1 MECLKNLT
9 PDGLRQHLET
19 LGFHF
24 GPPDNHGRHDQYGY
38 WMATIPGCGHTGQQ
52 SPATSNTAEHGFT
65 LRQQKQPGVIRTAC
79 RTCLQ
84 ETLVTLPETMSMRG
98 SRPPA
103 PSVPALWTEASND
116 LLVHLISMTPF
127 TPTPGS
133 VLNLDTRNWDT
144 FSVRGCCSVD
154 HTMLLHRMPDGS
166 HEAWCHDCGP
176 DTAARKFAEA
186 FRIGVMM
193 AAATDLHLIEPRDR
207 PALLQ

>member
-65 LRQQKQPGVIRTAC
+65 LRQQEQPGVIRTAC

-98 SRPPA
+98 SRPPGPIRPRTLDRGLQRPPR
-103 PSVPALWTEASND
+103 PSDQHDTLHPHPRLRPQPGHPELGH
-116 LLVHLISMTPF
+116 LLRE
-127 TPTPGS
+127 G
-133 VLNLDTRNWDT
+133 
-144 FSVRGCCSVD
+144 
-154 HTMLLHRMPDGS
+154 
-166 HEAWCHDCGP
+166 
-176 DTAARKFAEA
+176 
-186 FRIGVMM
+186 
-193 AAATDLHLIEPRDR
+193 
-207 PALLQ
+207 LLQRRPHHAAPPDARRVPRGLVPRLRTRHRREKVRRGVPYRRHDGGGNRPPSHRAS